1 MSAYTHFKSELGEH
15 GVFTVWMDVEGQAM
29 NTLSTKVSSEMESI
43 LDEIES
49 NAAIKSVVFASGKD
63 ASFIAGADIDMLSSV
78 NSAQEASDLS
88 VAGQKSCQRLENIY
102 RHLGKPVVAAIDGPA
117 LGGGLEVA
125 LACSHRIIS
134 DNKKTVLGL
143 PEVKLGLLP
152 GSGGTQRLPQL
163 VGIATSLDM
172 MLTGRN
178 IRGKKAIKMGL
189 ADELVPASIVVEVA
203 QRRAAEFAANPPKK
217 KTGLQRLKEMATE
230 IGDPQALQQLALEE
244 NRVGRALLFKKARE
258 AALSK
263 TRGNYPAAEAILDVV
278 REGAD
283 NGSEAGYA
291 AEAKRFGEL
300 VQSAEAD
307 ALMSIFHR
315 MQALKKD
322 SGVDDE
328 SVKAAEVNRVAV
340 LGGGLMGGG
349 VAAVSA
355 IQAGTPVRIKEID
368 FKGAERGRSYVQKL
382 LKKDVS
388 RKRRSKHDAMRIMNT
403 VTGCVDYTGFD
414 SVELVIEA
422 VFEDLEL
429 KRSILREVEENT
441 PDFTIFASNTSSLP
455 ISDIAEGAKRPENV
469 IGMHYF
475 SPVEKMPFLEII
487 TTPKTDDWV
496 TATCVEYGK
505 AQGKTVIVVND
516 GTGFYTSRILA
527 PYMNEAAWA
536 LSEGIGIDTLD
547 EAMMDWGFPVG
558 PITLLDEVG
567 IDVGAKVAKIMQAE
581 FGDRIKAPGAM
592 TSLIDDDRLGRKNG
606 RGFYLYE
613 NGKKAGIDETVYQSL
628 GITPSSK
635 GVDIEKLQ
643 LRIGLQMVNEA
654 ALCLQE
660 GILRSPRDGDIG
672 AIFGLGFPPFTGGPF
687 SYCDQVGVD
696 KVVEHM
702 KRFEQDYGA
711 RFTPAQ
717 VLVDAAKNKTLF
729 SE

>member
-1 MSAYTHFKSELGEH
+1 MSAYTHFKTELGDH
-15 GVFTVWMDVEGQAM
+15 GVFTIWMDVEGQAM
-29 NTLSTKVSSEMESI
+29 NTLSTKVSTEMESI
-43 LDEIES
+43 LDEVES
-49 NAAIKSVVFASGKD
+49 NGSIKSVVLASGKK

-78 NSAQEASDLS
+78 TSAQEATDLS
-88 VAGQKSCQRLENIY
+88 RAGQESCQRLENIS

-125 LACSHRIIS
+125 LACSHRILS
-134 DNKKTVLGL
+134 DNTKTVLGL

-152 GSGGTQRLPQL
+152 GSGGTQRLPHL

-178 IRGKKAIKMGL
+178 IRGKKAVKMGL
-189 ADELVPASIVVEVA
+189 ADEVVPASILVQVA
-203 QRRAAEFAANPPKK
+203 QKRAAEFASNPPRK
-217 KTGLQRLKEMATE
+217 KTGLQRLKDIAADM
-230 IGDPQALQQLALEE
+230 GDPQALQQLALED
-244 NRVGRALLFKKARE
+244 NPVGRAVLFKKARE

-283 NGSEAGYA
+283 KGSEAGYA

-315 MQALKKD
+315 MQELKKD

-328 SVKAAEVNRVAV
+328 SVEAAEVSRVAV

-368 FKGAERGRSYVQKL
+368 YKGAERGRSYVQKL

-414 SVELVIEA
+414 SIELVIEA

-429 KRSILREVEENT
+429 KRQILREVEANT
-441 PDFTIFASNTSSLP
+441 PDYTIFASNTSSIP
-455 ISDIAEGAKRPENV
+455 ISDIAETASRPGNV

-475 SPVEKMPFLEII
+475 SPVEKMPLLEII
-487 TTPKTDDWV
+487 TTPQTEDWV

-536 LSEGIGIDTLD
+536 LSEGIGINVLD

-613 NGKKAGIDETVYQSL
+613 NGKKAGIDETVYQAL
-628 GITPSSK
+628 GITPTSK
-635 GVDIEKLQ
+635 GIDREKLQ
-643 LRIGLQMVNEA
+643 LRVGLQMVNEA

-687 SYCDQVGVD
+687 SYCDQVGVG
-696 KVVEHM
+696 KIVEHM
-702 KRFEQDYGA
+702 KRFEEEYGA

-717 VLVDAAKNKTLF
+717 ILVDAAKKQSKF
-729 SE
+729 SD

>member
-1 MSAYTHFKSELGEH
+1 
-15 GVFTVWMDVEGQAM
+15 
-29 NTLSTKVSSEMESI
+29 
-43 LDEIES
+43 
-49 NAAIKSVVFASGKD
+49 
-63 ASFIAGADIDMLSSV
+63 
-78 NSAQEASDLS
+78 
-88 VAGQKSCQRLENIY
+88 
-102 RHLGKPVVAAIDGPA
+102 
-117 LGGGLEVA
+117 
-125 LACSHRIIS
+125 
-134 DNKKTVLGL
+134 
-143 PEVKLGLLP
+143 
-152 GSGGTQRLPQL
+152 
-163 VGIATSLDM
+163 
-172 MLTGRN
+172 
-178 IRGKKAIKMGL
+178 
-189 ADELVPASIVVEVA
+189 
-203 QRRAAEFAANPPKK
+203 
-217 KTGLQRLKEMATE
+217 
-230 IGDPQALQQLALEE
+230 
-244 NRVGRALLFKKARE
+244 
-258 AALSK
+258 
-263 TRGNYPAAEAILDVV
+263 
-278 REGAD
+278 
-283 NGSEAGYA
+283 
-291 AEAKRFGEL
+291 
-300 VQSAEAD
+300 
-307 ALMSIFHR
+307 MSIFHR

-475 SPVEKMPFLEII
+475 SPVEKMPLLEII
-487 TTPKTDDWV
+487 TTPKTEDWV

-536 LSEGIGIDTLD
+536 LSEGVGIDTLD

-567 IDVGAKVAKIMQAE
+567 IDVGAKVAKIMQTE

-628 GITPSSK
+628 GITPNSK

-687 SYCDQVGVD
+687 SYCDQVRGRQSGRPY
-696 KVVEHM
+696 E
-702 KRFEQDYGA
+702 A
-711 RFTPAQ
+711 
-717 VLVDAAKNKTLF
+717 L
-729 SE
+729 